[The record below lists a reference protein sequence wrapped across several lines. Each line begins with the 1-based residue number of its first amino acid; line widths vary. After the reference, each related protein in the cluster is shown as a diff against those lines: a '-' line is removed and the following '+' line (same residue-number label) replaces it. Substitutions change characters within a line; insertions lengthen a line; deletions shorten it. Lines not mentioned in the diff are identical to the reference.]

1 MEKIVAVPEN
11 ELRWLTTL
19 AHKYLA
25 YEELLNNYTCE
36 AEKSEA
42 MDIYL
47 GDSWE
52 CTLNDLV
59 ESDVKCARPVTVVQL
74 PNKKYIGIVEL

>member
-42 MDIYL
+42 MDIL
-47 GDSWE
+47 E
-52 CTLNDLV
+52 
-59 ESDVKCARPVTVVQL
+59 
-74 PNKKYIGIVEL
+74 IVGNAHLMIWSKAM